1 MRAARLAGMMQAQIQ
16 STPDGAIVFD
26 PDAVAQA
33 HFDPDWFD
41 PEHWRTRVPVQAA
54 AGGRGAALFIDAP
67 FGQCALRHYRRGGM
81 AARVLAD
88 RYLWTGPER
97 TRSFAEFRLLQ
108 SLRGKGLHVPQP
120 VAARYRR
127 RGAQYRADIITRRI
141 ERAATL
147 AQLLAQGGI
156 DSTLAACVGA
166 EIARFHAAG
175 AYHADLNAHNVLQS
189 DAAVW
194 LIDFDRG
201 ALRAPAR
208 GWQQANL
215 ERLKRSLRKL
225 GAARDGEDAFESG
238 LWQALLAAYDKA
250 LAT

>member
-1 MRAARLAGMMQAQIQ
+1 MRAARLAAMMQAQIQ

-26 PDAVAQA
+26 PDAIAQA
-33 HFDPDWFD
+33 HCDPDWFE
-41 PEHWRTRVPVQAA
+41 PEHWRARVPVQAT
-54 AGGRGAALFIDAP
+54 AGGRGAALFIEAP

-108 SLRGKGLHVPQP
+108 SLRAKGLYVPLP
-120 VAARYRR
+120 VAARYHR
-127 RGAQYRADIITRRI
+127 RGAHYRADIITRRI
-141 ERAATL
+141 EQAATL
-147 AQLLAQGGI
+147 AELVTQGGI
-156 DSTLAACVGA
+156 DSAIAACVGA

-175 AYHADLNAHNVLQS
+175 AYHADLNAHNVLLT

-208 GWQQANL
+208 RWQQSNL

-225 GAARDGEDAFESG
+225 GAARDGEDAFANG
-238 LWQALLAAYDKA
+238 LWQALLAAYEKA